1 MQVLISAARFCAALF
16 TNSGSARKGRAIDTM
31 SASPRAISVSAVA
44 GSLMRL
50 VVISGIATLLFMRRV
65 THANAAR
72 GTMVAMV
79 GLRAFDRRRE
89 RDDFVPGTAAFD
101 QIQHRQPVDDDEVAA
116 HRLARAAHD
125 GDRKAN

>member
-50 VVISGIATLLFMRRV
+50 VVISGISTLLFIRRV

-72 GTMVAMV
+72 GTMVAIV
-79 GLRAFDRRRE
+79 GIRASCQPMP
-89 RDDFVPGTAAFD
+89 VLMIVAPAASIACASETTSSQVLPPSTRSSID
-101 QIQHRQPVDDDEVAA
+101 SR
-116 HRLARAAHD
+116 
-125 GDRKAN
+125 